1 MACRFVDLV
10 EIAKVRKTLVSALEL
25 HWLGSSC
32 WCGAI
37 HSDFFSI
44 KIIQTFAA
52 AKEHFK
58 ICFLKTI

>member
-1 MACRFVDLV
+1 MAGRFVDLV
-10 EIAKVRKTLVSALEL
+10 EIAKVRKTLEL

-52 AKEHFK
+52 PKEHFK